1 MSILDG
7 GQIEIQPATRAATQ
21 LINMTIRS
29 YQQMVNS
36 FNRGAELF
44 WANPQGLTP
53 TEIADA
59 LGTNGQEVF
68 QLHYA
73 LGQLIGS
80 VKPEAIAEGA
90 ALVGEFSYNE
100 DGSLN
105 IVESTT
111 TTVAPT
117 TTPAP

>member
-7 GQIEIQPATRAATQ
+7 NSTPDPVPAATRVANQ
-21 LINMTIRS
+21 LVNTTVRT
-29 YQQMVNS
+29 YQMMVDA
-36 FNRGAELF
+36 FNRGSTMF
-44 WANPQGLTP
+44 WANSQGLTP

-90 ALVGEFSYNE
+90 SLVGEFSYNE
-100 DGSLN
+100 DGS
-105 IVESTT
+105 ISIP
-111 TTVAPT
+111 VASGEIP
-117 TTPAP
+117 PASGI